1 MFSEDDDNDECR
13 DDVVE
18 RALRGGGDL
27 MKYATAVEDR
37 VDYRPTVSTHQ
48 GEKGKEAV
56 IETLVIVVGH
66 SFPPKQS
73 RLFGCTSNLWG
84 D

>member
-1 MFSEDDDNDECR
+1 
-13 DDVVE
+13 
-18 RALRGGGDL
+18 
-27 MKYATAVEDR
+27 MKYATAVQDR
-37 VDYRPTVSTHQ
+37 VDYRPTISTHQ

-56 IETLVIVVGH
+56 IKTLVIVVGH